1 MTIEAGYSDNNSAD
15 RKEGGNEKGKEYEED
30 RGKMRVNKREGMTG
44 RRKTLTFYKRP
55 GLMEDLRS
63 SEVIAGRG
71 VTIFLIGHS

>member
-1 MTIEAGYSDNNSAD
+1 MTTTVLIGKKEEMRRGRSM
-15 RKEGGNEKGKEYEED
+15 RKTE
-30 RGKMRVNKREGMTG
+30 GKMRVNKREGMTG

-71 VTIFLIGHS
+71 VTIFLMGHS

>member
-1 MTIEAGYSDNNSAD
+1 MTTTVLIGKKEEMRRGRSM
-15 RKEGGNEKGKEYEED
+15 RKTE
-30 RGKMRVNKREGMTG
+30 GKMRVNKREGMTG

-71 VTIFLIGHS
+71 VTIFLMGHN

>member
-1 MTIEAGYSDNNSAD
+1 MTTTVLIGK
-15 RKEGGNEKGKEYEED
+15 RKGEMRRGRSMRKTK
-30 RGKMRVNKREGMTG
+30 GKMRVNKREGMTG

-71 VTIFLIGHS
+71 VTIFLMGHN